1 MREQPP
7 LDPQAANRFEELLN
21 QIDGK
26 TENVDEAR
34 EDEKPPGEES
44 QAEFEVTP
52 FATTVQEKTKEQEKA
67 ERNGS
72 GEQNVPS
79 DTMNSVSNAQPE
91 NDPSRP
97 EKISAEVKSQ
107 EEVSAGDVDSISNS
121 EQPQNIYSDGLNT
134 QSQEPSQDRTSTR
147 SEETPKDDKYELEM
161 ESKPNDSSGK
171 ESIQNSTTSA
181 ESEVVEEAEE
191 SPATASRKTKPR
203 SRKRQSAGKKK
214 AANTRVSKRK
224 KVEKEPEEGNSEFV
238 DENSSP
244 VMQESAEPQNNGGN
258 VEEKAAEEETKTV
271 RRMTRARAQK
281 LKN

>member
-1 MREQPP
+1 MCEEPP
-7 LDPQAANRFEELLN
+7 LDPQAADRFEELLN

-52 FATTVQEKTKEQEKA
+52 FATKVQKKTKEPKKKA
-67 ERNGS
+67 ERNCS

-79 DTMNSVSNAQPE
+79 DTMNNAQPE

-97 EKISAEVKSQ
+97 EKIPAEDKSQ

-121 EQPQNIYSDGLNT
+121 EQPQNIHSDGLNT
-134 QSQEPSQDRTSTR
+134 QSQESSQDRTNTR
-147 SEETPKDDKYELEM
+147 SEKTPKDDKYELETD
-161 ESKPNDSSGK
+161 SKPSDSSGK

-181 ESEVVEEAEE
+181 ESDVVEEAEE

-224 KVEKEPEEGNSEFV
+224 KVEKELEEGNSEVV

-244 VMQESAEPQNNGGN
+244 VTQDESAEPQNNGGD